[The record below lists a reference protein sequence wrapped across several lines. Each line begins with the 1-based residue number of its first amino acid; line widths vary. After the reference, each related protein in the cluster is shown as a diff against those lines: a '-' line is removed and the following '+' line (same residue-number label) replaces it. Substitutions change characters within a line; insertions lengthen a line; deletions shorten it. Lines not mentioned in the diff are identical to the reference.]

1 MFHLYFQQS
10 TFHRDCFSCIFF
22 LIQFTFPFFYCNVS
36 KLYESIPILKMIRL
50 SRRPCDR
57 KRVLQKECILKFGG
71 KIYVFS
77 DLLLNQ
83 ERQKLIS
90 VDKVSQLLYI
100 FLKKKKTTFFFKSL
114 VLKQNTSKGGK
125 WDGER
130 NQITTSSLRDLCS
143 LNIRRALF
151 TFSFNFTY
159 REPTRQTNTNS
170 KSLLKMHFHERVH
183 FRCKSSYFHPT
194 KGGDVGVTPFQMSR
208 TAHLVTLNCDSA
220 VGQ

>member
-1 MFHLYFQQS
+1 MVHLYFQQS

-90 VDKVSQLLYI
+90 VDKVSKVSD
-100 FLKKKKTTFFFKSL
+100 FFFKKKNNFWKSL

-130 NQITTSSLRDLCS
+130 NQITTSSLRDFYS
-143 LNIRRALF
+143 LNIRGALF
-151 TFSFNFTY
+151 TFSFNFMY
-159 REPTRQTNTNS
+159 REPARQTNTNS
-170 KSLLKMHFHERVH
+170 NSPLKMHFCKRFL

-194 KGGDVGVTPFQMSR
+194 KGGDVGVTPF
-208 TAHLVTLNCDSA
+208 
-220 VGQ
+220 

>member
-1 MFHLYFQQS
+1 
-10 TFHRDCFSCIFF
+10 
-22 LIQFTFPFFYCNVS
+22 
-36 KLYESIPILKMIRL
+36 MIRL

-57 KRVLQKECILKFGG
+57 KRVLWKECILKFGG
-71 KIYVFS
+71 KISVFS

-90 VDKVSQLLYI
+90 VDKVSKVSD
-100 FLKKKKTTFFFKSL
+100 FFFKKKNNFWKSL

-194 KGGDVGVTPFQMSR
+194 KGGDVGVTPF
-208 TAHLVTLNCDSA
+208 
-220 VGQ
+220 